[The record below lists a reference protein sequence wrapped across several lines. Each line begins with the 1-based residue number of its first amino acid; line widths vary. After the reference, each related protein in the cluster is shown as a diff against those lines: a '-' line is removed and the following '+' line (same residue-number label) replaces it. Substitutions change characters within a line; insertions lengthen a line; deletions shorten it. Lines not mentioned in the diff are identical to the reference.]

1 MLQQRL
7 PRELL
12 PQGSPSQV
20 LVLRAFCLGVG
31 KETRPGGLAMAGT
44 RTCCRQRFGRPR
56 GMISEQPESLM
67 KL

>member
-31 KETRPGGLAMAGT
+31 KETRPGGGWRWREPGRVADSGLAGP
-44 RTCCRQRFGRPR
+44 G
-56 GMISEQPESLM
+56 
-67 KL
+67 